1 MGQQAAGLGPG
12 VTTSQTD
19 GYCRSVPPV
28 WCILPLEDPCVPVV
42 LHWVVGICGIID
54 PSHVH
59 SLLKFLEISI
69 MHPQT
74 AVERTVLSSVR
85 SSFSSTQCALEDSPK
100 LCDLTWIQTT
110 AQRTV
115 MMKKVGSGSSG
126 TRTAGAPQDSTDS
139 DSQDTDSIGEE
150 SQILKKADW
159 PPAKRGLDT
168 SFARAAASLSHPC
181 HQCRR

>member
-1 MGQQAAGLGPG
+1 MFEDTRMSSIGSVILCSISQATAEQWGSRQQDWVL
-12 VTTSQTD
+12 VSQRHKRIAIVD
-19 GYCRSVPPV
+19 LCRQSGASCPWRIHVFP
-28 WCILPLEDPCVPVV
+28 WV

-85 SSFSSTQCALEDSPK
+85 RSFSSTQCALEDSPK
-100 LCDLTWIQTT
+100 LCDLTWIHTA

-126 TRTAGAPQDSTDS
+126 TRTGALLVH
-139 DSQDTDSIGEE
+139 
-150 SQILKKADW
+150 LKTALTRI
-159 PPAKRGLDT
+159 PRTQTA
-168 SFARAAASLSHPC
+168 
-181 HQCRR
+181 